1 MFIFKV
7 VIRKDFKYLGII
19 RANPVEY
26 VKRYGASLKPAREL
40 PDFVLDIKPPNGV
53 VLAADYQYNGPQN
66 TPELEGD
73 VHALRLIDLERAGL
87 GEYRAQLDRF
97 LAEQSQHHGGH
108 NNSNQQQ
115 YQQSYQ
121 VISSSSSPPNAAQQI
136 NNNVGSLTP
145 QYNYNTVGQ
154 GAAPSSNHQIRISPT
169 QPGSAN
175 AQGQGKLRIFVI
187 LK

>member
-1 MFIFKV
+1 V

-26 VKRYGASLKPAREL
+26 VKRYGASLKTAREL

-73 VHALRLIDLERAGL
+73 LHALRLIDLDRAGL

-97 LAEQSQHHGGH
+97 LAEQNHHPSSNNNPNPYSNINSLNNFNSTSLNNLNL
-108 NNSNQQQ
+108 NNSNNPNYTPGSVSQ
-115 YQQSYQ
+115 YSNSYQ
-121 VISSSSSPPNAAQQI
+121 NPI
-136 NNNVGSLTP
+136 NNTTHQTTSIQSML
-145 QYNYNTVGQ
+145 Q
-154 GAAPSSNHQIRISPT
+154 GLFCFKFKIRIKIGLNSLF
-169 QPGSAN
+169 SV
-175 AQGQGKLRIFVI
+175 F
-187 LK
+187 